1 VTESGWREFRL
12 HVGMPHLQPGRLA
25 EEPILKQLGAFQ
37 WQAVAAMAGQPENA
51 LVSEAG
57 ERLHISMISLELG
70 LPAGRAWDEFD
81 EGAWLCFRT
90 RAGVYG
96 HKLVEA
102 LFVFDQEPI
111 PEEELV
117 TIAGRDDLVSGR
129 RPWAYLTHGFITR
142 TPGTWAKLETPRA
155 FLEKPVPELPAMPA
169 GIAEHQAVE
178 RTGTIEGFT
187 DWVEAT
193 TLALAGPPVDF
204 DYRVAPETDLN
215 AVGVVYCARL
225 PAIMAGAERQL
236 LRERLRVPLSAPLC
250 ACLAPQHRRIYYFA
264 NANRE
269 ISLRLHVEARFSPAA
284 AAAPAQM
291 RTLGRLLFRT
301 DVLRASDGVLMAS
314 SLCEKV
320 LRVPGQNKPLLTEW
334 ARWLAHLP
342 SRASPSSSSAVP
354 SSNHEKG

>member
-1 VTESGWREFRL
+1 MTESTWREFRL

-37 WQAVAAMAGQPENA
+37 WQAVAGLAGQPENA
-51 LVSEAG
+51 LLSEAG

-81 EGAWLCFRT
+81 EGTDLCFRQ

-96 HKLVEA
+96 HKLVEG
-102 LFVFDQEPI
+102 LFVFDKEPI
-111 PEEELV
+111 AEDELAG
-117 TIAGRDDLVSGR
+117 IAGRDGLVSGR
-129 RPWAYLTHGFITR
+129 RPWAYLTHGFITHS
-142 TPGTWAKLETPRA
+142 PSTWAKLETPRA
-155 FLEKPVPELPAMPA
+155 FLEKPVPELGSMPA

-187 DWVEAT
+187 GWTDAT
-193 TLALAGPPVDF
+193 PLPLAAEPADF
-204 DYRVAPETDLN
+204 EYRVAPETDFN

-236 LRERLRVPLSAPLC
+236 LRERLRVPLSEPLV
-250 ACLAPQHRRIYYFA
+250 ASMASHHRRIYYFA

-269 ISLRLHVEARFSPAA
+269 TSLRLRVEARFSPAA
-284 AAAPAQM
+284 AGAPAQV

-314 SLCEKV
+314 SLCERV
-320 LRVPGQNKPLLTEW
+320 LRVPGQKKPLLTEW
-334 ARWLAHLP
+334 ARWLAH
-342 SRASPSSSSAVP
+342 VP
-354 SSNHEKG
+354 GRS

>member
-1 VTESGWREFRL
+1 VTPSGWREFRL
-12 HVGMPHLQPGRLA
+12 RVGMPHLQLGRLA

-37 WQAVAAMAGQPENA
+37 WQGVAALAGQPENA
-51 LVSEAG
+51 VSSEAG
-57 ERLHISMISLELG
+57 ERLHISMISLELA

-81 EGAWLCFRT
+81 EGTELCFCQ

-96 HKLVEA
+96 HKLVEG
-102 LFVFDQEPI
+102 LFVFDREPI
-111 PEEELV
+111 SEEELAG
-117 TIAGRDDLVSGR
+117 IAGRDQLVSGR

-142 TPGTWAKLETPRA
+142 TPSTWAKLETPRA
-155 FLEKPVPELPAMPA
+155 FLDQPVPELAAIPA
-169 GIAEHQAVE
+169 GIAEHQGVE

-187 DWVEAT
+187 DWTGAT
-193 TLALAGPPVDF
+193 ALPLVAESADF

-236 LRERLRVPLSAPLC
+236 LRERLRLPLSEPLVAFMAPH
-250 ACLAPQHRRIYYFA
+250 HRRIYYFA

-269 ISLRLHVEARFSPAA
+269 TNLRLRVEARFSPAA
-284 AAAPAQM
+284 ATAPAKV
-291 RTLGRLLFRT
+291 RTLGRLFFRS

-320 LRVPGQNKPLLTEW
+320 VRVPGQSKPLLTEW
-334 ARWLAHLP
+334 ARWLA
-342 SRASPSSSSAVP
+342 RVP
-354 SSNHEKG
+354 GRG